1 MPTLESL
8 INSTLGIRLVLSI
21 GKALPQKHGLNLALW
36 VGDQLAKRKQSP
48 MIRATRA
55 NMWVVTGQKLTSKE
69 LDELTLENLQFTAQ
83 ALYDFY
89 HHIDNYPAIRKRV
102 TLSPKLREYLDNRLG
117 GTEGTLMLAP
127 HLSNFD
133 LGGRAI
139 ALNDYDV
146 QALSYP
152 QPQGGYQWQ
161 NQLRRDAGIN
171 ITPMSV
177 ESMRKAKEKL
187 KKGGGVLTGLE
198 RPLPETNYHPKFFG
212 YPTPVP
218 VSYVRMALQTH
229 SAVFVVVCTGTPQTD
244 YRLECSDL
252 IYMAADDD
260 PVKEIEKNA
269 EKVLKAA
276 EPFIRDHPEQWSMTY
291 PVWPF
296 ALDEMPE

>member
-1 MPTLESL
+1 MPSLQSL
-8 INSTLGIRLVLSI
+8 INSPLGISLVLAI
-21 GKALPQKHGLNLALW
+21 GKSLPPKRGYALALW
-36 VGDQLAKRKQSP
+36 VGNQLAKRKLSP
-48 MIRATRA
+48 MVRATRA
-55 NMWVVTGQKLTSKE
+55 NMWVVTGQKLSSKE
-69 LDELTLENLQFTAQ
+69 LDELTKENLQFTTQ

-89 HHIDNYPAIRKRV
+89 HHIDNYRAIRERV
-102 TLSPKLREYLDNRLG
+102 ILSPKLRGFLDNRLG
-117 GTEGTLMLAP
+117 STEGTIMLAP

-152 QPQGGYQWQ
+152 QPEGGYQWQ
-161 NQLRRDAGIN
+161 NRMRRDAGIN

-177 ESMRKAKEKL
+177 ENMRLAKERL
-187 KKGGGVLTGLE
+187 KKGGGVITGLE
-198 RPLPETNYHPKFFG
+198 RPLPESNYHPKFFG
-212 YPTPVP
+212 HPAPVP
-218 VSYVRMALQTH
+218 VSYVRMAIQTQ
-229 SAVFVVVCTGTPQTD
+229 SAVFVIACVGTPHTD

-252 IYMAADDD
+252 IYMETNED
-260 PVKEIEKNA
+260 PVIEIEMNA

-296 ALDEMPE
+296 ALNEMPE

>member
-1 MPTLESL
+1 MPSLQSL
-8 INSTLGIRLVLSI
+8 INSPLGIGLVLAI
-21 GKALPQKHGLNLALW
+21 GKTLPQNHGLDLALR
-36 VGDQLAKRKQSP
+36 VGNQLAKRKNSP
-48 MIRATRA
+48 MVRATRA
-55 NMWVVTGQKLTSKE
+55 NMWVVTGQKLSSKE

-89 HHIDNYPAIRKRV
+89 HHMDNHEAIRARV
-102 TLSPKLREYLDNRLG
+102 TLSPKLRGFLDNRLG
-117 GTEGTLMLAP
+117 SAEGTLMLAP

-139 ALNDYDV
+139 ALNNYDV

-152 QPQGGYQWQ
+152 QPEGGYQWQ
-161 NQLRRDAGIN
+161 NRLRRDAGIN

-177 ESMRKAKEKL
+177 ETMRQAKERL

-198 RPLPETNYHPKFFG
+198 RPLPNTNYHPRFFG
-212 YPTPVP
+212 YPAPVP

-229 SAVFVVVCTGTPQTD
+229 SAVFVVACTGTPRTD

-252 IYMAADDD
+252 ICMEPDND

-296 ALDEMPE
+296 ALNEMPE

>member
-1 MPTLESL
+1 MSSLQTL
-8 INSTLGIRLVLSI
+8 INSPLGIGLVLAI
-21 GKALPQKHGLNLALW
+21 GKALPPKQGFGLASW
-36 VGDQLAKRKQSP
+36 VGKQLAKSRNSP
-48 MIRATRA
+48 MVKATRA
-55 NMWVVTGQKLTSKE
+55 NMWVVTGQKLSARE
-69 LDELTLENLQFTAQ
+69 LDELVLENLQFTTQ

-89 HHIDNYPAIRKRV
+89 HHIDNHDAIRKRV
-102 TLSPKLREYLDNRLG
+102 SLSSKLRGFLDNRLG
-117 GTEGTLMLAP
+117 GKEGTLMLAP

-139 ALNDYDV
+139 ALNNYDV

-152 QPQGGYQWQ
+152 QPQSGYQWQ
-161 NQLRRDAGIN
+161 NRLRRDAGIN

-177 ESMRKAKEKL
+177 ENMRQAKERL

-212 YPTPVP
+212 YPAPVP

-229 SAVFVVVCTGTPQTD
+229 SAVFVMACVGTPQTN

-252 IYMAADDD
+252 IYMEPDDD
-260 PVKEIEKNA
+260 PVNEIEKNA

-276 EPFIRDHPEQWSMTY
+276 EPFIREHPEQWSMTY

-296 ALDEMPE
+296 ALEEMPE